1 MSDDPKLKL
10 LAGLVVVFVGM
21 LTFRL
26 VTEPEPQRVP
36 LTYKSGH
43 VATSENSLSL
53 PSLKQPVSRHA
64 KPATVTRHPPK
75 NIFAPLE
82 FPKPKRKKTRK
93 AKPRAAPPPPPSP
106 PKPVAAPLPLGPT
119 PEELAAA
126 QARKLMAQYR
136 VLGYATDGG
145 QPQAFLGKGT
155 KIFIVGIGETLE
167 GRIQIA
173 EITDTA
179 VKLRETRTN
188 LETTLPYKKAGQ

>member
-1 MSDDPKLKL
+1 MSDDLKLKL

-26 VTEPEPQRVP
+26 VIEPEPQRVP
-36 LTYKSGH
+36 LTYKSGQ
-43 VATSENSLSL
+43 VATSENSSSL

-64 KPATVTRHPPK
+64 KPAKVRGNPSK

-82 FPKPKRKKTRK
+82 FPKPKRKKAKK
-93 AKPRAAPPPPPSP
+93 AKPRATPAPPPR
-106 PKPVAAPLPLGPT
+106 PVSAPLPLGPT

-145 QPQAFLGKGT
+145 EPQAFLAKGT

>member
-1 MSDDPKLKL
+1 MSDDLKLKL

-26 VTEPEPQRVP
+26 TTESEPQRVP
-36 LTYKSGH
+36 LTHKSGQ
-43 VATSENSLSL
+43 VATPEHSASL
-53 PSLKQPVSRHA
+53 PSLKQQGSRNT
-64 KPATVTRHPPK
+64 KPAKVTRHPSQ

-82 FPKPKRKKTRK
+82 FPKPQRKKARK
-93 AKPRAAPPPPPSP
+93 AKPRAAPPPR
-106 PKPVAAPLPLGPT
+106 PVAAPLPLRPT
-119 PEELAAA
+119 PGELAGA

-136 VLGYATDGG
+136 VLGYAIDGG
-145 QPQAFLGKGT
+145 EPQAFLGKGT
-155 KIFIVGIGETLE
+155 KIFIVGVGETLE

-188 LETTLPYKKAGQ
+188 LETTLAYKKAGQ

>member
-1 MSDDPKLKL
+1 MSDDLKLKL

-26 VTEPEPQRVP
+26 ATESEPQRVP
-36 LTYKSGH
+36 LTHKSGQ
-43 VATSENSLSL
+43 VATPEHSASL
-53 PSLKQPVSRHA
+53 PSLKQQGSRNT
-64 KPATVTRHPPK
+64 KPAKVTRHPSQ

-82 FPKPKRKKTRK
+82 FPKPKRKKARK
-93 AKPRAAPPPPPSP
+93 AKPRAAPPPPP
-106 PKPVAAPLPLGPT
+106 KPVAAPLPVGPT
-119 PEELAAA
+119 PGELAGA

-136 VLGYATDGG
+136 VLGYAIDGG
-145 QPQAFLGKGT
+145 ELQAFLGKGT
-155 KIFIVGIGETLE
+155 KIFIVGVGETLE

-188 LETTLPYKKAGQ
+188 LETTLAYKKAGQ

>member
-1 MSDDPKLKL
+1 MSDDLKLKL

-26 VTEPEPQRVP
+26 ATESEPQRVP
-36 LTYKSGH
+36 LTHKSGQ
-43 VATSENSLSL
+43 VATPEHSASL
-53 PSLKQPVSRHA
+53 PSLKQQGSRNT
-64 KPATVTRHPPK
+64 KPAKVTRHPSQ

-82 FPKPKRKKTRK
+82 FPKPKRKKARK
-93 AKPRAAPPPPPSP
+93 AKPRAAPPP
-106 PKPVAAPLPLGPT
+106 KPVAAPLPVGPT
-119 PEELAAA
+119 PGELAGA

-136 VLGYATDGG
+136 VLGYAIDGG
-145 QPQAFLGKGT
+145 EPQAFLGKGT
-155 KIFIVGIGETLE
+155 KIFIVGVGETLE

-188 LETTLPYKKAGQ
+188 LETTLAYKKAGQ

>member
-21 LTFRL
+21 LIFRL

-43 VATSENSLSL
+43 VATSENSSSL
-53 PSLKQPVSRHA
+53 PSLKQPISRHA
-64 KPATVTRHPPK
+64 TSATVKRHPPK

-82 FPKPKRKKTRK
+82 FPKPKRKKTKK
-93 AKPRAAPPPPPSP
+93 AKPRGAPP

-119 PEELAAA
+119 PEELTAA

>member
-1 MSDDPKLKL
+1 MSDDLKLKL

-26 VTEPEPQRVP
+26 ATESEPQRVP
-36 LTYKSGH
+36 LTHKSGH
-43 VATSENSLSL
+43 VATPENSVAL
-53 PSLKQPVSRHA
+53 PSLKQPVSRNT
-64 KPATVTRHPPK
+64 KPAKVTRHPSQ

-82 FPKPKRKKTRK
+82 FPKPQRKKARK
-93 AKPRAAPPPPPSP
+93 AKPRAAPPPR
-106 PKPVAAPLPLGPT
+106 PVAAPLPLRPT
-119 PEELAAA
+119 PGELAGA

-136 VLGYATDGG
+136 VLGYAIDGG
-145 QPQAFLGKGT
+145 EPQAFLGKGT
-155 KIFIVGIGETLE
+155 KIFIVGVGETLE

-188 LETTLPYKKAGQ
+188 LETTLAYKKAGQ

>member
-1 MSDDPKLKL
+1 MSDDLKLKL

-26 VTEPEPQRVP
+26 ATESEPQRVP
-36 LTYKSGH
+36 LTHKSGQL
-43 VATSENSLSL
+43 ATPENSVSL
-53 PSLKQPVSRHA
+53 PSLKQPVSRNT
-64 KPATVTRHPPK
+64 KPAKVTRHPSQ

-82 FPKPKRKKTRK
+82 FPKPQRKKARK
-93 AKPRAAPPPPPSP
+93 AKPRAAPPPR
-106 PKPVAAPLPLGPT
+106 PVAAPLPLRPT
-119 PEELAAA
+119 PGELAGA

-136 VLGYATDGG
+136 VLGYAIDGG
-145 QPQAFLGKGT
+145 EPQAFLGKGT
-155 KIFIVGIGETLE
+155 KIFIVGVGETLE

-188 LETTLPYKKAGQ
+188 LETTLAYKKAGQ

>member
-1 MSDDPKLKL
+1 MSDDLKLKL

-26 VTEPEPQRVP
+26 ATESEPQRVP
-36 LTYKSGH
+36 LTHKSGQ
-43 VATSENSLSL
+43 VATPEHSASL
-53 PSLKQPVSRHA
+53 PSLKQQGSRNT
-64 KPATVTRHPPK
+64 KPAKVTRHPSQ

-82 FPKPKRKKTRK
+82 FPKPQRKKARK
-93 AKPRAAPPPPPSP
+93 AKPRAAPPPR
-106 PKPVAAPLPLGPT
+106 PVAAPLPLRPT
-119 PEELAAA
+119 PGELAGA

-136 VLGYATDGG
+136 VLGYAIDGG
-145 QPQAFLGKGT
+145 EPQAFLGKGT
-155 KIFIVGIGETLE
+155 KIFIVGVGETLE

-188 LETTLPYKKAGQ
+188 LETTLAYKKAGQ